1 MYNKKKICTILSS
14 NLLIC
19 INLQNKIKLKNIGRS
34 SRKKFFGFGLELVSG
49 DSMAA
54 ISRAEERERERV
66 SFAAEKRGTRSQWET
81 GNLLGPIWLLGGEE
95 KNSFRTQGFHL
106 SRVKSG
112 TMSAATSAKTLL
124 PLPSDPT
131 LYFHLLFLFT
141 LFFARWLKHPSHSLF
156 PWLPLQPEKTSWQRN
171 YALYVVSLRLVAR
184 FFHSFPFLARRGE
197 GGDRSRR
204 ILSTPAAWLCAVKLY
219 QRARN

>member
-1 MYNKKKICTILSS
+1 MRDWQSSWS
-14 NLLIC
+14 NLAPRW
-19 INLQNKIKLKNIGRS
+19 GG
-34 SRKKFFGFGLELVSG
+34 KKFIPDTRFSSLPCEIR
-49 DSMAA
+49 DN
-54 ISRAEERERERV
+54 ERRYQR
-66 SFAAEKRGTRSQWET
+66 Q
-81 GNLLGPIWLLGGEE
+81 
-95 KNSFRTQGFHL
+95 NSPSPT
-106 SRVKSG
+106 
-112 TMSAATSAKTLL
+112 
-124 PLPSDPT
+124 PSDPT